1 MGLQIKSTKSF
12 KILIGVSALLISGM
26 AATFSIT
33 GIATLFAG
41 YFLTVAFMMGALEFA
56 KIVVASFL
64 ARYWSSVSKIL
75 RGYFIAALMVLIL
88 ITSGGIFGYLSD
100 AYQRTKGDYSIV
112 EKQTSVLQAK
122 KSAFAEKKLRLDSDR
137 QLELGAKTSNQRRA
151 DSLTSRR
158 QSVSDA
164 RKDIKSND
172 DRLAVIET
180 KISAAEDSIGVYDL
194 QIANLESKNIKGE
207 LGPLK
212 YISIIF
218 NTDMD
223 NVVKYFI
230 FMLIFVFDPLAVLLF
245 VSLNTIIRKEELE
258 KAETTGTIIKDA
270 PVKIVD
276 EPIVEPVVKEV
287 IETIAPD
294 PIVEVKEE
302 PVPVEEIKKK
312 VETDQ
317 SEEFVKE
324 LITELEKSKLNDIP
338 VEEVKTIEKI
348 ENDKSEHDF
357 YHDTNTPGTLVP
369 DISDVKKKS
378 ANYHPGR

>member
-1 MGLQIKSTKSF
+1 MNNEYL
-12 KILIGVSALLISGM
+12 
-26 AATFSIT
+26 
-33 GIATLFAG
+33 
-41 YFLTVAFMMGALEFA
+41 Y
-56 KIVVASFL
+56 
-64 ARYWSSVSKIL
+64 KIL

-258 KAETTGTIIKDA
+258 K
-270 PVKIVD
+270 
-276 EPIVEPVVKEV
+276 
-287 IETIAPD
+287 
-294 PIVEVKEE
+294 
-302 PVPVEEIKKK
+302 
-312 VETDQ
+312 
-317 SEEFVKE
+317 SR
-324 LITELEKSKLNDIP
+324 
-338 VEEVKTIEKI
+338 
-348 ENDKSEHDF
+348 
-357 YHDTNTPGTLVP
+357 
-369 DISDVKKKS
+369 
-378 ANYHPGR
+378 NYRYYNKRCTCKNSR